1 MLLFRQN
8 IYIVYSW
15 LILSS
20 SKVCSVPTCCS
31 KCVAECL
38 FVLCWAI
45 SSLLPWRQGSGHPLS
60 GWDSPFDL
68 KSRAAG
74 SLRILGVYFWV
85 RFNLPASEWVPVR
98 ICKSWR
104 DGGDCL
110 GHWEG
115 GCVVVQ
121 GFLEQDVNM
130 ARQCREHTGMSKTS
144 QTTNKKCLPYWSYLM
159 AQYLNIY

>member
-20 SKVCSVPTCCS
+20 SKVCSVPTCFS

-38 FVLCWAI
+38 FALCWAI

-74 SLRILGVYFWV
+74 SLRILRCIFGFGSI
-85 RFNLPASEWVPVR
+85 FLPLNEFR
-98 ICKSWR
+98 
-104 DGGDCL
+104 L
-110 GHWEG
+110 GSVNHEG
-115 GCVVVQ
+115 MEGTVWAIGKEGCVVVQ
-121 GFLEQDVNM
+121 GFLEQDINM

-144 QTTNKKCLPYWSYLM
+144 QTTNKKC
-159 AQYLNIY
+159 